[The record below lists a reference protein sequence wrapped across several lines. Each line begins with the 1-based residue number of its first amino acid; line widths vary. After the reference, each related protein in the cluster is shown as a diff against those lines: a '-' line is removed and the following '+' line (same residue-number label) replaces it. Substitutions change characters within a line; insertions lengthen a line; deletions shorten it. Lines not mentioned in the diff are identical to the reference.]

1 MTNASQKFHYEAGSV
16 RVFSFEPSPGW
27 LEFMVTDD
35 VHYRIRFHP
44 DHEGGCYTAG
54 IDAEYSDDQ
63 PAGLADFTS
72 SHEGNGYFAPGEV
85 TISGD
90 GTLAAMARQKSAG
103 HVDIRAGWTA
113 RLPIEFVEPVRE
125 AIALVENYLVEG
137 VSTNEG

>member
-44 DHEGGCYTAG
+44 DREGGCYTAG
-54 IDAEYSDDQ
+54 IDAEYSDER
-63 PAGLADFTS
+63 PGGLADYTR
-72 SHEGNGYFAPGEV
+72 SHDGSASFAPGEV
-85 TISGD
+85 SISDD
-90 GTLAAMARQKSAG
+90 GLLAAMARQNSAA
-103 HVDIRAGWTA
+103 HVDIRSGWTA

-125 AIALVENYLVEG
+125 AIALVENCLVEG
-137 VSTNEG
+137 GNTNEG